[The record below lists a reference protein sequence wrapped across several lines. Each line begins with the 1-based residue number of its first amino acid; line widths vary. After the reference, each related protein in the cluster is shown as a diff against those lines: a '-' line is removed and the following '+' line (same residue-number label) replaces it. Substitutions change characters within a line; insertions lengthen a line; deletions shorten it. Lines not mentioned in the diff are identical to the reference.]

1 MRIQEISVWNH
12 DDLVAMLAES
22 SSEGFRHIERLIH
35 EYETGINTFEQEDEA
50 LFECRMHDKV
60 VGICGLN
67 RDPYSEV
74 NDTGRI
80 RRLYVMREFRRHG
93 VGRSLMDA
101 VIQKAENHYA
111 RLVLYTDQSVA
122 GSFYHNLGF
131 REVTSMEKITHVLE
145 LGEKEDGPY

>member
-1 MRIQEISVWNH
+1 MRIQKISVWNH

-67 RDPYSEV
+67 RDPYSEMI
-74 NDTGRI
+74 DTGRI

-93 VGRSLMDA
+93 IGRRLMDT
-101 VIQKAENHYA
+101 VIHKAEKHYA
-111 RLVLYTDQSVA
+111 RLVLYTDQPVA
-122 GSFYHNLGF
+122 VFFYRDLGF

-145 LGEKEDGPY
+145 LGEKEDGSY

>member
-12 DDLVAMLAES
+12 DELVPMLAES

-35 EYETGINTFEQEDEA
+35 EYETGINTFEQEGEA

-67 RDPYSEV
+67 RDPYSEMI
-74 NDTGRI
+74 DTGRI

-93 VGRSLMDA
+93 VGRRLMDA

-111 RLVLYTDQSVA
+111 RLVLYTDQPVA
-122 GSFYHNLGF
+122 GFFYRDLGF

-145 LGEKEDGPY
+145 LGEKEDGSY

>member
-12 DDLVAMLAES
+12 DELVPVLAES

-50 LFECRMHDKV
+50 LYECRMHNKV

-67 RDPYSEV
+67 RDPYSEMI
-74 NDTGRI
+74 DTGRI

-93 VGRSLMDA
+93 VGRRLMDA

-111 RLVLYTDQSVA
+111 RLVLYTDQPVA

-145 LGEKEDGPY
+145 LGEKEDGSY